1 MRRAIG
7 LTELSLSR
15 DVKGN
20 KEGSYTD
27 LSGERKIRWV
37 FSSWKWVTCKSGIE
51 NAETLIDFFV
61 SFLSSKCGFQESQ
74 GSGARLK
81 NGSFQDVPLGQ
92 GKLEK
97 TGYF

>member
-37 FSSWKWVTCKSGIE
+37 FSSWKWVTC
-51 NAETLIDFFV
+51 L
-61 SFLSSKCGFQESQ
+61 
-74 GSGARLK
+74 
-81 NGSFQDVPLGQ
+81 LGTA
-92 GKLEK
+92 KMLRS
-97 TGYF
+97 